1 MKIGFIGL
9 GAMGRPMAANLQ
21 RPRGAGARH
30 AARGRILP
38 LEGLAGGSGAGCE
51 VLFTSLPGPA
61 EVEAVGG
68 GEILADRKPAW
79 FDLSTN
85 SPTVVRRLHA
95 DLAKNGIHFL
105 DAPVSGG
112 PKGAQSGKL
121 AIWVGGDEAVFRRF
135 ESVLRAIGDQPY
147 YVGPIGAGTVAKLAH
162 NAASFTIQ
170 AALAEVFTLG
180 VKAGVEPLALFRALR
195 QGATGRKRTF
205 DRLAEHFLPGVY
217 DPPAFTV
224 RLAHKDMKL
233 ALELAAEQGADEGG
247 KGGARRARR
256 GHAAR
261 LGRARLPGSD
271 DATGGARGSQRARA
285 ARAAR
290 GGARLKAASR
300 CSRPRSA
307 SPLPTSCCAPS
318 AMRRSARGSRNACS
332 PERHDLQADA
342 LDVVVLR
349 FQAPGRGAQ
358 ARCAAT

>member
-9 GAMGRPMAANLQ
+9 GAMGRPMAANLERAGHELQ
-21 RPRGAGARH
+21 RYDVRPGEGQKGSVAE
-30 AARGRILP
+30 AAQ
-38 LEGLAGGSGAGCE
+38 GCE

-61 EVEAVGG
+61 EVEGVAAV
-68 GEILADRKPAW
+68 LKSALDQNTAW

-85 SPTVVRRLHA
+85 SPAVVRRLHA
-95 DLAKNGIHFL
+95 DFARKKIHFL

-135 ESVLRAIGDQPY
+135 ESVLRAMGDQPY

-162 NAASFTIQ
+162 NAASFTVQ

-205 DRLAEHFLPGVY
+205 DRLADHFLPGVY

-233 ALELAAEQGADEGG
+233 ALELAAEQQVPMRVGKVALDE
-247 KGGARRARR
+247 
-256 GHAAR
+256 
-261 LGRARLPGSD
+261 LD
-271 DATGGARGSQRARA
+271 E
-285 ARAAR
+285 
-290 GGARLKAASR
+290 
-300 CSRPRSA
+300 
-307 SPLPTSCCAPS
+307 
-318 AMRRSARGSRNACS
+318 AMRRGWA
-332 PERHDLQADA
+332 ERDCRVAMTLQEERAGVSVRVPRERLESLPD
-342 LDVVVLR
+342 
-349 FQAPGRGAQ
+349 
-358 ARCAAT
+358 

>member
-1 MKIGFIGL
+1 MKVGFIGL
-9 GAMGRPMAANLQ
+9 GAMGRPMAASLERAGHELQ
-21 RPRGAGARH
+21 RYDVRPGENQKASVAE
-30 AARGRILP
+30 AAR
-38 LEGLAGGSGAGCE
+38 GCE

-61 EVEAVGG
+61 EVEA
-68 GEILADRKPAW
+68 IADQVHSLDRGAAW

-85 SPTVVRRLHA
+85 SPTVVRRLNA
-95 DLAKNGIHFL
+95 QLAKKGIHFL

-135 ESVLRAIGDQPY
+135 EPVLRAVGDQPY

-195 QGATGRKRTF
+195 HGATGRKRTF

-233 ALELAAEQGADEGG
+233 ALELAAEQNVPMQVGKVGLDE
-247 KGGARRARR
+247 
-256 GHAAR
+256 
-261 LGRARLPGSD
+261 LEE
-271 DATGGARGSQRARA
+271 
-285 ARAAR
+285 
-290 GGARLKAASR
+290 
-300 CSRPRSA
+300 
-307 SPLPTSCCAPS
+307 
-318 AMRRSARGSRNACS
+318 AMRRGWA
-332 PERHDLQADA
+332 ERDCRVAMTLQEERAGVSVRVPRERLENLPD
-342 LDVVVLR
+342 
-349 FQAPGRGAQ
+349 
-358 ARCAAT
+358 